1 LRRKTNGSPEGK
13 RKKGKR
19 VAKGSVRRVWR
30 RRRERE
36 EIGRNRRKS
45 PGNRN
50 ERE

>member
-19 VAKGSVRRVWR
+19 AAKGSVRRGW